1 MSLSD
6 PRKLNREIRGMQRSK
21 PLSRLLID
29 PPPAERVVAFRRND
43 EIHAAELL
51 RDVASLGARLRAI
64 APGRFLLITDDS
76 YAAAVGLL
84 ALSGCGGVAVLP
96 PNRQSETLRDL
107 AVDAA
112 GVLSDGSV
120 EGDGDVLD
128 GLPALDLLG
137 GTASDPVS
145 FEELNRAAP
154 LIEFRTSG
162 TTGDGRPVVKALRH
176 LEDEVVALETRFGAA
191 LPLAAKIF
199 ATASHQHIYGLLF
212 RVLWPLASGR
222 PFQAETLLHQQEL
235 LPRIAAAEC
244 AGLVT
249 TPIHLKRMAASEGL
263 GLLRGICAAVY
274 SSGGPLPAET
284 AESVADQLGAAPYE
298 IFGSTETGGVAARR
312 RDTEGEVWR
321 PLPQVTVRRCEEDGR
336 LEVESPFVSAGNDV
350 GSGRMRARMGDRIET
365 TSGSAFLL
373 LGRAD
378 RTVKIAEK
386 RLSLPEM
393 ERLLC
398 EHDHVE
404 EVALLVLEVAGRQRV
419 HAVVV
424 PTEAGRACCEAE
436 GRRGFGVR
444 LAEHL
449 GRHFDPV
456 MLPRA
461 WRIVD
466 ALPRDSQDKLP
477 AKSLAALF
485 ADRTGMER
493 PRLPTVVAEQR
504 SADALERRIE
514 IPDDLAQLEGHFDAF
529 PVVAGVVQLAWALD
543 AAAAWLGHRPV
554 LAGVEALKFPV
565 PLRPCCCLTLR
576 VERSGH
582 GPNLR
587 FRLHDRDIVYAVG
600 RQVLAET
607 EPTPGRA

>member
-1 MSLSD
+1 
-6 PRKLNREIRGMQRSK
+6 MQPSK

-29 PPPAERVVAFRRND
+29 PPPVERAVAFRRNG
-43 EIHAAELL
+43 EISAGALL
-51 RDVASLGARLRAI
+51 RDVSALVARLRAI
-64 APGRFLLITDDS
+64 GPGRFLLITDDS

-84 ALSGCGGVAVLP
+84 ALAGSGSVGVLP
-96 PNRQSETLRDL
+96 PNRQSETLREL
-107 AVDAA
+107 AANAV
-112 GVLSDGSV
+112 GVLRDAGGAT
-120 EGDGDVLD
+120 EGGALAS
-128 GLPALDLLG
+128 LPAIELLAGTGPGPAAVVELDR
-137 GTASDPVS
+137 
-145 FEELNRAAP
+145 NAP

-162 TTGDGRPVVKALRH
+162 TTGEGRPVVKALRH
-176 LEDEVVALETRFGAA
+176 LEDEVVALEARFGAA
-191 LPLAAKIF
+191 LPRDAKIF

-222 PFQAETLLHQQEL
+222 PFQVETLLHQQEL

-249 TPIHLKRMAASEGL
+249 TPVHLKRMAASEGL

-274 SSGGPLPAET
+274 SSGGPLAVET
-284 AESVADQLGAAPYE
+284 AESVASQLGAAPYE
-298 IFGSTETGGVAARR
+298 IFGSTETGGVATRR
-312 RDTEGEVWR
+312 RDIDGEVWQ
-321 PLPQVTVRRCEEDGR
+321 PLPQVTIRRCEPDGR
-336 LEVESPFVSAGNDV
+336 LEVESPFVSAGEAV
-350 GSGRMRARMGDRIET
+350 GSGRMRARMGDRIDPA
-365 TSGSAFLL
+365 SGSGFLL

-398 EHDHVE
+398 EHDHVAE
-404 EVALLVLEVAGRQRV
+404 AALLVLEVAGRQRV

-424 PTEAGRACCEAE
+424 PTEGGRACCEAE
-436 GRRGFGVR
+436 GRRGFGVG

-461 WRIVD
+461 WRVVD

-493 PRLPTVVAEQR
+493 PRLPRVVSQQR
-504 SADALERRIE
+504 SVDAIQRRIE

-543 AAAAWLGHRPV
+543 AATDWLGHRPV
-554 LAGVEALKFPV
+554 LAGLEALKFPV
-565 PLRPCCCLTLR
+565 PLRPGRSLTLR
-576 VERSGH
+576 VERSAH
-582 GPNLR
+582 SPNLR
-587 FRLHDRDIVYAVG
+587 FRLHDGDVVFAVG
-600 RQVLAET
+600 RALLAEP
-607 EPTPGRA
+607 ESKLERVGGRA